1 MNYKLLKYKLS
12 SLFQYFITSKLLYI
26 LLVKKFIK
34 DDFIKLKQGY
44 ISVFHRSHFVK
55 SLLFFGFYERKE
67 QQVIANYL
75 LKDNTIVELGASI
88 GVITSLLC
96 RMTNK
101 SVYAVEANPLLQ
113 KNLELTK
120 QKNNF
125 SSLTIISSAISYT
138 SSDFINFSIDENNL
152 GSKVAPIGEKVRTL
166 TLHLLLTSYQIK
178 DYILVA
184 DIEGAELE
192 LFLLE
197 THHEVIRNCKQII
210 IELHDAE
217 YNGVKYSKTDIAELI
232 QQNFKMKY
240 IFHYSDIWVFS
251 R

>member
-1 MNYKLLKYKLS
+1 MSYKLLKYKLS
-12 SLFQYFITSKLLYI
+12 SLFQYFITSKLLYVLI
-26 LLVKKFIK
+26 VKKFIK

-44 ISVFHRSHFVK
+44 ISVFHRSRFVK

-75 LKDNTIVELGASI
+75 LKDNTIIELGASI

-96 RMTNK
+96 SMTNK

-138 SSDFINFSIDENNL
+138 SSDCINFCIDDNNL
-152 GSKVAPIGEKVRTL
+152 GSKVALIGEKVKTL
-166 TLHLLLTSYQIK
+166 TLHSLLNSYQIK
-178 DYILVA
+178 DYVLIA
-184 DIEGAELE
+184 NIEGAELE

-197 THHEVIRNCKQII
+197 SDHDVIRNCKQII

-217 YNGVKYSKTDIAELI
+217 YNGVKYLKTDIAKLI
-232 QQNFKMKY
+232 EQNFKMNY
-240 IFHYSDIWVFS
+240 IFHYSDIWVF
-251 R
+251 RR